1 MLFGSLGL
9 DIVTPLTGRL
19 ILLIYA
25 LSDYFGRII
34 SCDLVRQYT
43 APCLMSHTPQ
53 RCYHSALIILS
64 RLPREPTRFFCI
76 RRLSSLRII
85 YSGLTVSR
93 RIFIIKN
100 SSCMLFSAH
109 TKRLRYLTSIQ
120 KKTTI
125 IPEVWLCSSHLCVRA
140 VYMWEVT
147 AVCRPMLQLLLFWK
161 LALGLPS

>member
-9 DIVTPLTGRL
+9 NIVSPQKREEL
-19 ILLIYA
+19 ILMYA
-25 LSDYFGRII
+25 LSDYFGCII
-34 SCDLVRQYT
+34 SYDLVRHYT

-125 IPEVWLCSSHLCVRA
+125 IPEVWLCSSHLCVRV
-140 VYMWEVT
+140 VYM
-147 AVCRPMLQLLLFWK
+147 
-161 LALGLPS
+161 